1 MKVLY
6 AEDEKHLS
14 KVIAAILTHNGCEVD
29 AVYDG
34 GTALEYA
41 MKNEYDILV
50 LDVMMPVMSGID
62 AMKKI
67 RDAGI
72 DTPIIML
79 TAKAELEDR
88 INGLDAGANDYLTKP
103 FASEELLA
111 RMRAQTRMLE
121 KTKQTI
127 YSVGNVVV
135 DTAQLE
141 IKNDDSALRLNNM
154 ECTMLTMLISE
165 KGYPITSKTFYH
177 KIWNDVGDEL
187 IVRMY
192 ISYINKKLKS
202 LNANVYVEE
211 DNGYFLKEL
220 SQV

>member
-29 AVYDG
+29 TVYDG
-34 GTALEYA
+34 GSAFEYA
-41 MKNEYDILV
+41 TKNDYDILV
-50 LDVMMPVMSGID
+50 LDVMMPVMSGIE

-111 RMRAQTRMLE
+111 RMRAQTRRLE
-121 KTKQTI
+121 KKKKTE
-127 YSVGNVVV
+127 YSVGNIVV
-135 DTAQLE
+135 DTARLE
-141 IKNDDSALRLNNM
+141 VKSEDSALRLNNM
-154 ECTMLTMLISE
+154 ECAMLTMLICENSC
-165 KGYPITSKTFYH
+165 PISAKTFHH

-187 IVRMY
+187 VVRMY

-202 LNANVYVEE
+202 LNANVYIED

-220 SQV
+220 NQT